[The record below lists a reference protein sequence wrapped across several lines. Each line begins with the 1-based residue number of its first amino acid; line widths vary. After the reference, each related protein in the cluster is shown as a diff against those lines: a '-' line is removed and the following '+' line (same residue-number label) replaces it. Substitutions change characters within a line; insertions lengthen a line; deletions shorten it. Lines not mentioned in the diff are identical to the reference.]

1 MSAMSTEER
10 MESREQDERNEQ
22 AAKRRKA
29 FVVYATMDGEV
40 KVTLDA
46 ESYLGTMS
54 PFFDPASLARSGPDR
69 FVCAP
74 TGFIVRCIALVT
86 SFVEWQQLDEGKLKR
101 EYQARVAAMVRAL
114 TACPFD
120 QTHALRLGMTER
132 LGDMEATLADGSTGS
147 TGPTGYGAVGAAGAD
162 GSMGLRL
169 TVEEASRLVGVT
181 FPKTSGPGETR
192 ARAILCAFFA
202 VKNRVVVSDGT
213 TATSSK
219 SKFGSIALC
228 LRHFEIR
235 NEDRVY
241 EDIDGDPVLVTRGQD
256 SPYGSSVCGIEL
268 IHGLASSVVIDL
280 AEIRR
285 GAVVGAQDERRRVAY
300 KDTATVLGI
309 MRIQKSTL
317 QNRLQN
323 RTDPA
328 LALLVE
334 FLDAVALELASV

>member
-241 EDIDGDPVLVTRGQD
+241 EDIDGDPVIVVRGQD

-285 GAVVGAQDERRRVAY
+285 GAQDERRRVAY

>member
-1 MSAMSTEER
+1 MSAMSTDER
-10 MESREQDERNEQ
+10 KEHKESREQDERGEQDEQ

-54 PFFDPASLARSGPDR
+54 PFFDPASLARSGSDR

-74 TGFIVRCIALVT
+74 TEFIVRCIALVT

-132 LGDMEATLADGSTGS
+132 LGDMEATLTDGSTGS
-147 TGPTGYGAVGAAGAD
+147 AGPTGYGAVGAD

-181 FPKTSGPGETR
+181 FPETSGPGETR

-202 VKNRVVVSDGT
+202 VKNRVAVSDGT
-213 TATSSK
+213 TSSSK

-235 NEDRVY
+235 HEDRVY
-241 EDIDGDPVLVTRGQD
+241 EDIDGEPVLVTRGQD

-285 GAVVGAQDERRRVAY
+285 GAQDERRRVAY

>member
-241 EDIDGDPVLVTRGQD
+241 EDIDGDPVIVVRGQD

-268 IHGLASSVVIDL
+268 IHGLASSAIIDL